1 MKKGSEKKNGARKAI
16 GIIIALLIVAALVF
30 GFVKGYITLEDGGKI
45 HFDFNPKTPT
55 NTVEPANN
63 ANTAPSNASD
73 NTGPGGNT
81 VPDNSS
87 GNSNTVP
94 DNTANTVPDINTN
107 TVEPDDGTANTVP
120 DNSSNT
126 VTPDNSSNTV
136 PDNGSDNTPAYYT
149 SADLK
154 KLKNTEV
161 FDKTAIEHIFI
172 GTVNSNNKGSG
183 YHYNMISDSKGQ
195 IIDGTRSKA
204 DKNGIYTANV
214 EVDGRRKDA
223 ISSFYPDSWS
233 PQDVVDAIVEARAD
247 ALKTG
252 KMRGSYHVGYSNGIR
267 IDLYL
272 DSKNKVVTAYPVK
285 NGK

>member
-1 MKKGSEKKNGARKAI
+1 MKKKGGKRII
-16 GIIIALLIVAALVF
+16 GILIALLIIAALVF

-63 ANTAPSNASD
+63 TVPANNTD
-73 NTGPGGNT
+73 NTEPGDQGNTSNNVEPGGNT
-81 VPDNSS
+81 VPANS
-87 GNSNTVP
+87 SNTVE
-94 DNTANTVPDINTN
+94 PDINTN
-107 TVEPDDGTANTVP
+107 TVEPDDGT
-120 DNSSNT
+120 SNT
-126 VTPDNSSNTV
+126 VEPD
-136 PDNGSDNTPAYYT
+136 DNTADDTPVYYT
-149 SADLK
+149 TADLK
-154 KLKNTEV
+154 KLTGTEV

-195 IIDGTRSKA
+195 IIDGTRSKP

-214 EVDGRRKDA
+214 EVSGHRKDA

-233 PQDVVDAIVEARAD
+233 PQDVVNAIVEARAD

-267 IDLYL
+267 IELYL

>member
-1 MKKGSEKKNGARKAI
+1 MKKGSRKII
-16 GIIIALLIVAALVF
+16 GILIALLIIAALVF
-30 GFVKGYITLEDGGKI
+30 GLAKGYIKLEDGGKI

-63 ANTAPSNASD
+63 TGPANTVPGN
-73 NTGPGGNT
+73 NTANT

-94 DNTANTVPDINTN
+94 DNTANTVEPDINTN
-107 TVEPDDGTANTVP
+107 TVELDDGTANTVP
-120 DNSSNT
+120 
-126 VTPDNSSNTV
+126 PDNSA
-136 PDNGSDNTPAYYT
+136 DNTPVYYS
-149 SADLK
+149 SADLR
-154 KLKNTEV
+154 KLKGTEV
-161 FDKTAIEHIFI
+161 FNSTAIEHIFI
-172 GTVNSNNKGSG
+172 GSVNSSNKGSG

-195 IIDGTRSKA
+195 IIDGTRSKP
-204 DKNGIYTANV
+204 DKNGVYTANV
-214 EVDGRRKDA
+214 EVDGHRKDA

-233 PQDVVDAIVEARAD
+233 PQQVVDAIVEARAD

-252 KMRGSYHVGYSNGIR
+252 KMRGNYHVGYSNGLR
-267 IDLYL
+267 IELYL

>member
-1 MKKGSEKKNGARKAI
+1 MKKKGGKRII
-16 GIIIALLIVAALVF
+16 GILIALLIIAALVF

-45 HFDFNPKTPT
+45 HFDFNPKPPT

-63 ANTAPSNASD
+63 TVPGNDSSPGNNTD
-73 NTGPGGNT
+73 NTGPGDQGNTSNNVEPGGNT

-87 GNSNTVP
+87 NTVDP
-94 DNTANTVPDINTN
+94 GINTN
-107 TVEPDDGTANTVP
+107 TVPDDSGSGTANTVP
-120 DNSSNT
+120 SDNT
-126 VTPDNSSNTV
+126 VTPADNTA
-136 PDNGSDNTPAYYT
+136 DNTPVYYT

-154 KLKNTEV
+154 KLTSTEV

-195 IIDGTRSKA
+195 IIDGTRSKP

-214 EVDGRRKDA
+214 EVSGRRKDA

-233 PQDVVDAIVEARAD
+233 PQDVVNAIVEARAD

-267 IDLYL
+267 IELYL

>member
-1 MKKGSEKKNGARKAI
+1 MKKKGGKKII
-16 GIIIALLIVAALVF
+16 GILIALLIIAALVF

-63 ANTAPSNASD
+63 TVPSNNTD
-73 NTGPGGNT
+73 NTGPGGQGNASNNVEPGGNAVPANSSNNVDPGTNT
-81 VPDNSS
+81 VPDDS
-87 GNSNTVP
+87 GS
-94 DNTANTVPDINTN
+94 NTANTVQPGGNTA
-107 TVEPDDGTANTVP
+107 D
-120 DNSSNT
+120 NT
-126 VTPDNSSNTV
+126 VTPENTT
-136 PDNGSDNTPAYYT
+136 DNTPVYYT
-149 SADLK
+149 TADLK
-154 KLKNTEV
+154 KLTGTEV

-183 YHYNMISDSKGQ
+183 YHYNMISDSKGK
-195 IIDGTRSKA
+195 IIDGTRSKP

-214 EVDGRRKDA
+214 EVSGHRKDA

-233 PQDVVDAIVEARAD
+233 PQDVVNAIVEARAD

-267 IDLYL
+267 IELYL